1 LELVHPEDRRSME
14 QGIQKMLADHL
25 GFDFTKRIVR
35 PDGEIRHVRCVGVP
49 VTDEMTVQT
58 FLGTA
63 MDVTECKHAEEEL
76 QQLVISFPSTL
87 RCWIRMAS

>member
-1 LELVHPEDRRSME
+1 
-14 QGIQKMLADHL
+14 MLADHL